1 MEPSTVGRAR
11 PWLFVAAAAIGWCV
25 VCIVVL
31 HVVSSHDPVLDTLS
45 CYAFTDRG
53 QGLLAIGIL
62 ALAVG
67 TLAILGAL
75 LAARVPVSHPAKA
88 LFGTLSGG
96 LTLAA
101 VFPASYA
108 EFPNPVSGE
117 IHQYSCLAAFLSAPA
132 IGMSMVRRV
141 AAVPALAACRARVAR
156 WTRLSAAGF
165 LVFGISYVL
174 RDLHAVGV
182 AQRLMLAVDL
192 VLLGSLLVL
201 AGRAAVVNR
210 PVLSR

>member
-1 MEPSTVGRAR
+1 M
-11 PWLFVAAAAIGWCV
+11 FIAAAAIGWCV
-25 VCIVVL
+25 VSIVVL
-31 HVVSSHDPVLDTLS
+31 HVVSSHNPVLDTLS

-67 TLAILGAL
+67 SLAILGAL
-75 LAARVPVSHPAKA
+75 LAARVPVDNPTRA

-132 IGMSMVRRV
+132 IGLSMVRRL
-141 AAVPALAACRARVAR
+141 AAVPALAAARARIGR
-156 WTRLSAAGF
+156 WSRLSIASLA
-165 LVFGISYVL
+165 VFGVSYMFRGL
-174 RDLHAVGV
+174 QTVGV
-182 AQRLMLAVDL
+182 AQRLMLGVDL
-192 VLLGSLLVL
+192 ILLCSLLAL
-201 AGRAAVVNR
+201 AGRAAFVNR
-210 PVLSR
+210 PVLAR